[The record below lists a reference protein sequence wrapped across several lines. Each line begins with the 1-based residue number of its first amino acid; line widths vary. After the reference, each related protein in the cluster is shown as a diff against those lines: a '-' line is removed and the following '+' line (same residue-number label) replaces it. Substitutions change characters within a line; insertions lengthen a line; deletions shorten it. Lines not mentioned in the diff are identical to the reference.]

1 MGLRAAAAVVGA
13 VATIAMAGSAAAQ
26 PLCVGEEAFYV
37 CVDPTG
43 SSRTVCIYA
52 GPPPCTPVTI
62 PIPTAW
68 CEENLE
74 KLDCADEV

>member
-1 MGLRAAAAVVGA
+1 MRLRVLAAGVGA
-13 VATIAMAGSAAAQ
+13 VAAMVWTGPAGAS
-26 PLCVGEEAFYV
+26 PLCAGEHDIFAL

-52 GPPPCTPVTI
+52 GPPPCRPVTV

-68 CEENLE
+68 CEGALLN
-74 KLDCADEV
+74 C